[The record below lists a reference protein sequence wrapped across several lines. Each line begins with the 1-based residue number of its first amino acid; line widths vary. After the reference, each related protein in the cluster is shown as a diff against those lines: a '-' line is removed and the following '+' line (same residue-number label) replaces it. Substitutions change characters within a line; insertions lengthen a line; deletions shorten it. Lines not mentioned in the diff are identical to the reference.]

1 MAWDFDMTAAPRGTT
16 EQRQRKGNDGE
27 TVVYS
32 QHVSAKILAAADDGK
47 TVTVSNWIP
56 DQQRWNMFAKEH
68 PPIAWM
74 PWPNHPGA

>member
-1 MAWDFDMTAAPRGTT
+1 MAWDFDMSIAPKGTT
-16 EQRQRKGNDGE
+16 EQRHRKGKDGE

-74 PWPNHPGA
+74 PWPDHPGA